1 MHIISDSILII
12 HIVHISIIHD
22 KSFQSIVIKRNS
34 IRHVVIT
41 AIVTSVPGTPPP
53 TPLGSPPTTPG
64 GSPPD
69 DTGVDG
75 SDAVDA
81 NHVCTRIAFVSC
93 MYKV

>member
-22 KSFQSIVIKRNS
+22 ESSQSIVIKRNS

-41 AIVTSVPGTPPP
+41 AIVTPAPDGTPPP
-53 TPLGSPPTTPG
+53 TPSGSNDADA
-64 GSPPD
+64 D
-69 DTGVDG
+69 D